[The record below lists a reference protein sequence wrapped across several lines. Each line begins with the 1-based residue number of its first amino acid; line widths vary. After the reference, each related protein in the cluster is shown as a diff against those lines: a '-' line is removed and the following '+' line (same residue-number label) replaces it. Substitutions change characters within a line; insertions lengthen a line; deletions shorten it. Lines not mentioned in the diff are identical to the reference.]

1 MSPPTRSIC
10 ARPAARTPRSR
21 SPSVRSRRSSW
32 SDPGRFSLKHS
43 PGRLRRAPPEG
54 DGIDMEGVLAVT
66 FIFGGGTAFL
76 LAISPIGRAIAER
89 IRAHGAVPMQDPE
102 LLAEVDALRRDVSE
116 LQERVDF
123 AERLLA
129 QSQERQQVGKGGPE

>member
-1 MSPPTRSIC
+1 M
-10 ARPAARTPRSR
+10 
-21 SPSVRSRRSSW
+21 
-32 SDPGRFSLKHS
+32 
-43 PGRLRRAPPEG
+43 
-54 DGIDMEGVLAVT
+54 DMEGILAIT

-76 LAISPIGRAIAER
+76 LAISPIGKAVAER
-89 IRAHGAVPMQDPE
+89 IRAHGAVPMHDPE

-123 AERLLA
+123 TERLLA

>member
-1 MSPPTRSIC
+1 M
-10 ARPAARTPRSR
+10 
-21 SPSVRSRRSSW
+21 V
-32 SDPGRFSLKHS
+32 
-43 PGRLRRAPPEG
+43 
-54 DGIDMEGVLAVT
+54 MEGILAIT

-76 LAISPIGRAIAER
+76 LAMSPIGRAIAER

-123 AERLLA
+123 TERLLA
-129 QSQERQQVGKGGPE
+129 QSQERQQVGRGGVE